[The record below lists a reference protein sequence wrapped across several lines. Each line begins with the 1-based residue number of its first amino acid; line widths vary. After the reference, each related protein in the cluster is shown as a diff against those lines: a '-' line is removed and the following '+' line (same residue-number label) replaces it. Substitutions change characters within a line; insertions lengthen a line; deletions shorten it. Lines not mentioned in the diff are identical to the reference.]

1 MEIKMAT
8 PSEKRQYQR
17 HSYET
22 PLYLYRYDA
31 RERFYAAD
39 MYNYS
44 QGGMY
49 LKTNRKMDINQ
60 QVYIKIRD
68 SNEKGKGPGKDE
80 YYSGYVKWSEDLG
93 TSSPGGQY
101 GYGVEYEVP
110 VDF

>member
-1 MEIKMAT
+1 MEIKMPT

-17 HSYET
+17 YSHET
-22 PLYLYRYDA
+22 PAYLYQHDDRDQ
-31 RERFYAAD
+31 FYEAG

-49 LKTNRKMDINQ
+49 LKTDQKIDINQ
-60 QVYIKIRD
+60 QVYIKIRNYD
-68 SNEKGKGPGKDE
+68 KNGKGPEKNE

-93 TSSPGGQY
+93 TSSPGGHY

-110 VDF
+110 ADF